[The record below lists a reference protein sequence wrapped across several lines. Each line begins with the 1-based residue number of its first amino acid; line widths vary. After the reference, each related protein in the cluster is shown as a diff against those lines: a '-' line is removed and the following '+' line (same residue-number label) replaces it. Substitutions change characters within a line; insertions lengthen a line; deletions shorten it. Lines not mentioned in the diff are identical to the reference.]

1 MAALLT
7 TREKKLRY
15 GAPWK
20 VIAYFCIPTILIMV
34 IQGFYNIIDK
44 TLALQFAS
52 RDLAHDPW
60 YIDQYNKL
68 TNSNVS
74 VVPLDQIKIYIN
86 VATQY
91 ASQTYNLMIAFG
103 VMAAMG
109 CAMTFSYAFGKRD
122 IKKMSELTGNG
133 FSFTLLFSILI
144 AFLVFCLVFPG
155 FHSVLITSQ
164 MGSRYNPITE
174 QLAWQYSYPM
184 LLAAPLA
191 FISFYFTALLRNEG
205 RANWVIIIMV
215 SSLLINAG
223 AAILFMRVLHLKMQG
238 AMLGTIVSWLVQIIW
253 GFIIVF
259 GFKKSYS
266 RFTWHDVWYL
276 KWSNIWQFLKAGF
289 PNFISG
295 VSFVVFSYFS
305 TMLVVQ
311 LPNQPET
318 GNGVSLLQELMSAYS
333 PWTTLIYSAGIG
345 ISQGSR
351 AILAYN
357 YGAQKYRRIWEILW
371 RSSVLL
377 ITWFT
382 LVLIILIALG
392 DKMMLVFAFPKQ
404 YVSQYRWWLVL
415 SFCSYPLS
423 SLSLIAFTFYQG
435 INKSL
440 LASIANS
447 LRAFIVALPMM
458 GLGLL
463 VSKLTGNP
471 IYYFLFFGLVDFGC
485 ALVLIPMLAYSWYK
499 YHNKIVD
506 IPDHF
511 DKEVSVKTTAKK
523 PEPVKKYQHF

>member
-1 MAALLT
+1 MATMLT
-7 TREKKLRY
+7 DREKKLRY
-15 GAPWK
+15 GTPWK
-20 VIAYFCIPTILIMV
+20 TIAYFCAPTVLIMI

-52 RDLAHDPW
+52 RDLAHDSW
-60 YIDQYNKL
+60 YVSHYNNL
-68 TNSNVS
+68 TGNNVT

-103 VMAAMG
+103 VMAGMG

-122 IKKMSELTGNG
+122 VKKMHEISGNG
-133 FSFTLLFSILI
+133 FSFTFLFSILI
-144 AFLVFCLVFPG
+144 AIIIFFLVFPG

-164 MGSRYNPITE
+164 MANRYNPITE
-174 QLAWQYSYPM
+174 HLAWQYSYPM

-191 FISFYFTALLRNEG
+191 FISFYFTSLLRNEG
-205 RANWVIIIMV
+205 RVNWVIIIMV
-215 SSLLINAG
+215 SSVLINAG

-238 AMLGTIVSWLVQIIW
+238 AMLGTIVSWLIQIIW

-259 GFKKSYS
+259 SFKSSYS
-266 RFTWHDVWYL
+266 RFTWHDVIYL

-289 PNFISG
+289 PNFISS
-295 VSFVVFSYFS
+295 VSFVVFSFFS
-305 TMLVVQ
+305 TMLVVR

-318 GNGVSLLQELMSAYS
+318 GNGVSLLQEFTSAFS
-333 PWTTLIYSAGIG
+333 PWTTLIYSAGLG

-357 YGAQKYRRIWEILW
+357 YGAQKYRRIWEILR

-377 ITWFT
+377 VTWFT
-382 LVLIILIALG
+382 LILIVLIGLG
-392 DKMMLVFAFPKQ
+392 DQMMLVFAFPKQ
-404 YVSQYRWWLVL
+404 YVNEYRWWIVL
-415 SFCSYPLS
+415 CFCSYPFA

-435 INKSL
+435 VNKSL

-447 LRAFIVALPMM
+447 LRAFTLALPMM
-458 GLGLL
+458 GLGFL
-463 VSKLTGNP
+463 VANLTGNP
-471 IYYFLFFGLVDFGC
+471 IYYFLFFGLIDFACG
-485 ALVLIPMLAYSWYK
+485 LVLIPMMIYSWYK
-499 YHNKIVD
+499 YRNKIVD

-511 DKEVSVKTTAKK
+511 DKNPSVNVTTKK
-523 PEPVKKYQHF
+523 PEPVKKYKHF

>member
-1 MAALLT
+1 MATMLT
-7 TREKKLRY
+7 EREKRLRY
-15 GAPWK
+15 GTPWK
-20 VIAYFCIPTILIMV
+20 TIAYFCVPTVLIMV

-52 RDLAHDPW
+52 GDLAKDSW
-60 YIDQYNKL
+60 YVNEYNNL
-68 TNSNVS
+68 TGNSVS
-74 VVPLDQIKIYIN
+74 VIPLDQIKIYIN

-91 ASQTYNLMIAFG
+91 ASQTYNLMFAFA

-122 IKKMSELTGNG
+122 VKKMHEITGNG
-133 FSFTLLFSILI
+133 FSFTFLFSILI
-144 AFLVFCLVFPG
+144 GFLIFCLVFPG
-155 FHSVLITSQ
+155 FNSVLITSQ
-164 MGSRYNPITE
+164 MGNRYNAITE
-174 QLAWQYSYPM
+174 QLAWEYSYPM

-191 FISFYFTALLRNEG
+191 FISFYFTSLLRNEG
-205 RANWVIIIMV
+205 RVNWVIVIMV

-223 AAILFMRVLHLKMQG
+223 AAIFFMRVLHLKMQG
-238 AMLGTIVSWLVQIIW
+238 AMLGTICSWFIQIIW

-259 GFKKSYS
+259 RFKSSYS

-276 KWSNIWQFLKAGF
+276 KWSNVWQFLKAGF

-295 VSFVVFSYFS
+295 ISFVIFSYFS

-357 YGAQKYRRIWEILW
+357 YGAQKYKRIWEILK
-371 RSSVLL
+371 RSSILL
-377 ITWFT
+377 LTWFT
-382 LVLIILIALG
+382 FVLIILIAFG

-404 YVSQYRWWLVL
+404 YVNEYRWWLVL
-415 SFCSYPLS
+415 SFCSYPFA

-447 LRAFIVALPMM
+447 LRAFVIALPMM
-458 GLGLL
+458 GLGFL
-463 VSKLTGNP
+463 VSNLTGNP
-471 IYYFLFFGLVDFGC
+471 IYYFVFFGLVDFAC
-485 ALVLIPMLAYSWYK
+485 ALILIPMLVHSWYK
-499 YHNKIVD
+499 YRNKIADV
-506 IPDHF
+506 PDHF
-511 DKEVSVKTTAKK
+511 DKKTPAKNKGKK
-523 PEPVKKYQHF
+523 PESIKKYKHF

>member
-1 MAALLT
+1 MAIMLT
-7 TREKKLRY
+7 DREKRLRY

-20 VIAYFCIPTILIMV
+20 VIAYFCIPTVLIMV

-52 RDLAHDPW
+52 RDLAHDQW
-60 YIDQYNKL
+60 YIDHYNNL
-68 TNSNVS
+68 TNSS
-74 VVPLDQIKIYIN
+74 VTSVPLDQIKIYIN

-103 VMAAMG
+103 VMAGMG

-122 IKKMSELTGNG
+122 IKKMRELTGNG
-133 FSFTLLFSILI
+133 FSFTFLFSILI
-144 AFLVFCLVFPG
+144 AILVFFLVFPG
-155 FHSVLITSQ
+155 FNSVLITSQ
-164 MGSRYNPITE
+164 MGNRYNPITE

-184 LLAAPLA
+184 LLATPLA
-191 FISFYFTALLRNEG
+191 FISYYFICLLRNEG
-205 RANWVIIIMV
+205 RVNWVIIIMV

-223 AAILFMRVLHLKMQG
+223 AAILFMRVFHLKMQG

-259 GFKKSYS
+259 GFKSSYS

-289 PNFISG
+289 PNFISSI
-295 VSFVVFSYFS
+295 SFVVFSYFS

-318 GNGVSLLQELMSAYS
+318 DNGVSLLQELMSAYS

-357 YGAQKYRRIWEILW
+357 YGAQKNRRIWEILK

-382 LVLIILIALG
+382 FILIILIALS
-392 DKMMLVFAFPKQ
+392 DQMMLVFAFPKH
-404 YVSQYRWWLVL
+404 YVNQYRWWLVL
-415 SFCSYPLS
+415 SFCSYPLA

-435 INKSL
+435 VNKSL
-440 LASIANS
+440 LASITNS
-447 LRAFIVALPMM
+447 LRAFTIALPMM
-458 GLGLL
+458 GLGFL

-471 IYYFLFFGLVDFGC
+471 IYYFLFFGLVDFAC
-485 ALVLIPMLAYSWYK
+485 ALVLIPMIVYSWSK
-499 YHNKIVD
+499 YRVKMVD

-511 DKEVSVKTTAKK
+511 DKAVAVTTTAKK
-523 PEPVKKYQHF
+523 SEPVKKYQHF